1 MKEISREEE
10 EVEEVEEEEET
21 KNHSL
26 AKEAAV
32 HVSLQCVSYFDSKY
46 KIHSSVYFCCQHR
59 LSIRSL
65 SDTHAVWPHPYE
77 IHQEEI
83 KKMIRVFRQ
92 NLPQSSQ
99 FFQKLSFP
107 SLIEVQ
113 KVGLGEIQP

>member
-1 MKEISREEE
+1 MKEISREE
-10 EVEEVEEEEET
+10 EEVEEEEET

-46 KIHSSVYFCCQHR
+46 KIYSSVYFCCQHR

-65 SDTHAVWPHPYE
+65 SDTHAAWPHPYE

-83 KKMIRVFRQ
+83 KKDDPSVSPSF
-92 NLPQSSQ
+92 SHS
-99 FFQKLSFP
+99 FFQNLSFP
-107 SLIEVQ
+107 SLMRSPKSRI
-113 KVGLGEIQP
+113 G